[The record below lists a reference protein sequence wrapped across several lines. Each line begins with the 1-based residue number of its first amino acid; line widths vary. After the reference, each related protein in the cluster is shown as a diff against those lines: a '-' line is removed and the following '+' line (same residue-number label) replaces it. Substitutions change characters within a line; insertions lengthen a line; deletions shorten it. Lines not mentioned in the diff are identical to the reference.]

1 MRGIQAK
8 KHYCPEIN
16 CSPGHEQCIPLG
28 FRPSTRSGCTR
39 CFITMKISVVAK
51 IRKKIFDE
59 FLQKREKDIYQS
71 RAILFF
77 SLARRFFELDYSR

>member
-1 MRGIQAK
+1 
-8 KHYCPEIN
+8 
-16 CSPGHEQCIPLG
+16 
-28 FRPSTRSGCTR
+28 
-39 CFITMKISVVAK
+39 MKISVVAK